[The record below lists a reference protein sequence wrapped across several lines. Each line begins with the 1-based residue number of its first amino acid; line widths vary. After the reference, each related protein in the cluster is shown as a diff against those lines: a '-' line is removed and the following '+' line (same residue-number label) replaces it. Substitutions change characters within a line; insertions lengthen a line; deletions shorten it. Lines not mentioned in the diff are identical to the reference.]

1 MGIGGKMDE
10 GVGESD
16 GEEERMIVARE
27 EERGKWG
34 GGKGEER
41 DRER

>member
-1 MGIGGKMDE
+1 MDE
-10 GVGESD
+10 GEGESD
-16 GEEERMIVARE
+16 GEERMIVARE